1 MRTIRHSDAGDAVRV
16 AQLLMKW
23 CSPYDPALSVY
34 TANFTAYVVGW
45 QRRRGLD
52 PDGVIGPKTWA
63 AMAAEAPTCS
73 VNARRSGQHV
83 AALQAAL
90 GGLDQD
96 GVFGPKTRAAV
107 LAYQAARGL
116 HTDGICGP
124 KTWAALLT
132 GAELHADAD
141 ESAAD
146 SDQPTGKWIN
156 ECVHYLQWDAR
167 WKSVKYSTHTSSQTI
182 GNSGCGPTAMAMIMA
197 TFVDAKITPVEMCA
211 LAVSMGCRTYN
222 SGTSWDFFPQVFKR
236 YEGFAQYVS
245 TDSLETLKAALKQG
259 ALAVCSMNNGAD
271 GFWTNGGHFVTVI
284 GYDSEGNFYANDP
297 NKSAAPRKQHEVWF
311 KECLKQA
318 FIFWPK
324 AEDKTG
330 ELASETCKSQDN
342 LEITPDAIVSEKT
355 PTIIDI
361 SKWDYP
367 IDFMLFGP
375 DLAIARAAC
384 GSDPD
389 PRFGEYATRMTE
401 KGIPFGVYGYS
412 YAATTAKAEDEA
424 EKLWAYASGF
434 DPLFYVYD
442 IEEAR
447 NTRAAVEAWAA
458 RMRAMGVKRIGAYL
472 GKEVYDR
479 MDFDGFRGLFD
490 FIWYA
495 RYGKNTGSIPGEQYR
510 PHYRCDLWQY
520 TSKGRVPGIGVDV
533 DLNVITGEGHDLKW
547 FCGGDEV

>member
-1 MRTIRHSDAGDAVRV
+1 MKTIRHGDSGAAVRV
-16 AQLLMKW
+16 AEYLTKYAAVG
-23 CSPYDPALSVY
+23 STSSEY
-34 TANFTAYVVGW
+34 TAELVAYVVGW

-73 VNARRSGQHV
+73 VNTRRSGQHV
-83 AALQAAL
+83 AALQTML
-90 GGLDQD
+90 GGEAVDIFGNDSITGSGLKAD
-96 GVFGPKTRAAV
+96 GIFGAKTRAAV

-141 ESAAD
+141 AAE
-146 SDQPTGKWIN
+146 TGTHIN
-156 ECVHYLQWDAR
+156 RCVHYLQWDTR
-167 WKSVKYSTHTSSQTI
+167 WKSVKYSTHTSAQTI

-197 TFVDAKITPVEMCA
+197 TLIDPEITPVEMA
-211 LAVSMGCRTYN
+211 ELAVATGCRTYN
-222 SGTSWDFFPQVFKR
+222 SGTSWDYYPIVFKR
-236 YEGFAQYVS
+236 YEGFAQYAATASV
-245 TDSLETLKAALKQG
+245 ETLKAALKDG
-259 ALAVCSMNNGAD
+259 ALAVCSMNSNDG
-271 GFWTNGGHFVTVI
+271 GFWTNGGHFVTAI
-284 GYDSEGNFYANDP
+284 GYDDEGYIYANDP
-297 NKSAAPRKQHEVWF
+297 NKSTAPRKQ
-311 KECLKQA
+311 KESKFQSCLKQA
-318 FIFWPK
+318 FIFWPVVVAK
-324 AEDKTG
+324 SATTEAEVSP
-330 ELASETCKSQDN
+330 ES
-342 LEITPDAIVSEKT
+342 AIVSKKT
-355 PTIIDI
+355 PLIVDV

-389 PRFGEYATRMTE
+389 PRFGEYATRLSE

-434 DPLFYVYD
+434 DPLFWVYD

-447 NTRAAVEAWAA
+447 NTREAVEAWVT
-458 RMRAMGVKRIGAYL
+458 RMRAIGVKRIGAYL

-479 MDFDGFRGLFD
+479 MDFDGLRGLFD

-495 RYGKNTGSIPGEQYR
+495 RYGKNNGQIPGEKYR